1 MFNTIK
7 GKKPQ
12 IMCKL
17 GDIIVINEYIGDDGT
32 KISKHSFVVIND
44 EPNFIE
50 GLQYDLVCN
59 VMSSFKS
66 EKQRMKK
73 IKFEENLEII
83 GEQIISKISTN
94 NKSGY
99 IKADQLVYFNK
110 RKIKYYLLG
119 HITDELLKELMQ
131 IIILL
136 NKKGLLKRNKA
147 NL

>member
-1 MFNTIK
+1 
-7 GKKPQ
+7 
-12 IMCKL
+12 MCKL

-32 KISKHSFVVIND
+32 KISKHSFVVINN

-73 IKFEENLEII
+73 LKFEENLEII
-83 GEQIISKISTN
+83 GEQIISKIAKN

-99 IKADQLVYFNK
+99 IKADQLIYFNK
-110 RKIKYYLLG
+110 RKINYYLLG

-131 IIILL
+131 IIISL
-136 NKKGLLKRNKA
+136 NKKGLLKQNKA